1 MEEDI
6 VLMQK
11 QDSTHRQKGQ
21 HLTSL
26 ERGKVAGF
34 RQAGKSNRWIAAEIG
49 VCPQTI
55 NNEIKRGTV
64 DQVKKSNGK
73 RVYHR
78 QYLPEAAQAR
88 YETARLSCHRPDK
101 FASVQVFL
109 AWYVQRAK
117 QDKWSPDASIG
128 YAKRHK
134 LFTPEELVC
143 ASTLYQYIDDQRLE
157 IRNIDLLEKTKRKT
171 SHQHHT
177 KAKRLAGRSIEERP
191 KVVERRRQFG
201 HWEMDTIVGKRNGK
215 ESVILTLIE
224 RKTRCQLL
232 RLIEG
237 RDADSVSYALRGI
250 KREWGA
256 CIKTITADNGPE
268 FTALNTAF
276 AGTETEIFYAHPY
289 TSCDR
294 ATNEAH
300 NRMIRQDFPKGM
312 SLDDISPSQVQA
324 TQDRLNQ
331 LPRKQQGYCTPQQ
344 NFEAEARR
352 VRRMAQ

>member
-1 MEEDI
+1 
-6 VLMQK
+6 
-11 QDSTHRQKGQ
+11 
-21 HLTSL
+21 
-26 ERGKVAGF
+26 
-34 RQAGKSNRWIAAEIG
+34 
-49 VCPQTI
+49 
-55 NNEIKRGTV
+55 
-64 DQVKKSNGK
+64 
-73 RVYHR
+73 
-78 QYLPEAAQAR
+78 
-88 YETARLSCHRPDK
+88 
-101 FASVQVFL
+101 
-109 AWYVQRAK
+109 
-117 QDKWSPDASIG
+117 
-128 YAKRHK
+128 
-134 LFTPEELVC
+134 
-143 ASTLYQYIDDQRLE
+143 
-157 IRNIDLLEKTKRKT
+157 
-171 SHQHHT
+171 
-177 KAKRLAGRSIEERP
+177 
-191 KVVERRRQFG
+191 
-201 HWEMDTIVGKRNGK
+201 MDTIVGKRNGK

-294 ATNEAH
+294 GTNEAR

>member
-34 RQAGKSNRWIAAEIG
+34 RQAGKSNRWIAA
-49 VCPQTI
+49 
-55 NNEIKRGTV
+55 
-64 DQVKKSNGK
+64 
-73 RVYHR
+73 
-78 QYLPEAAQAR
+78 
-88 YETARLSCHRPDK
+88 
-101 FASVQVFL
+101 
-109 AWYVQRAK
+109 
-117 QDKWSPDASIG
+117 
-128 YAKRHK
+128 
-134 LFTPEELVC
+134 
-143 ASTLYQYIDDQRLE
+143 
-157 IRNIDLLEKTKRKT
+157 
-171 SHQHHT
+171 
-177 KAKRLAGRSIEERP
+177 
-191 KVVERRRQFG
+191 
-201 HWEMDTIVGKRNGK
+201 
-215 ESVILTLIE
+215 
-224 RKTRCQLL
+224 
-232 RLIEG
+232 
-237 RDADSVSYALRGI
+237 
-250 KREWGA
+250 
-256 CIKTITADNGPE
+256 DNGPE

-294 ATNEAH
+294 GTNEAH

>member
-1 MEEDI
+1 M
-6 VLMQK
+6 
-11 QDSTHRQKGQ
+11 
-21 HLTSL
+21 
-26 ERGKVAGF
+26 
-34 RQAGKSNRWIAAEIG
+34 
-49 VCPQTI
+49 
-55 NNEIKRGTV
+55 
-64 DQVKKSNGK
+64 
-73 RVYHR
+73 
-78 QYLPEAAQAR
+78 
-88 YETARLSCHRPDK
+88 
-101 FASVQVFL
+101 
-109 AWYVQRAK
+109 
-117 QDKWSPDASIG
+117 
-128 YAKRHK
+128 
-134 LFTPEELVC
+134 
-143 ASTLYQYIDDQRLE
+143 
-157 IRNIDLLEKTKRKT
+157 
-171 SHQHHT
+171 
-177 KAKRLAGRSIEERP
+177 
-191 KVVERRRQFG
+191 
-201 HWEMDTIVGKRNGK
+201 
-215 ESVILTLIE
+215 TLIE

-294 ATNEAH
+294 GTNEAH

-352 VRRMAQ
+352 SPHGPVVSLAPQLLFDNGPFWDCPQRLANLFLQFTFFLFCFLVVG